1 MTEHK
6 YPRFS
11 AREKNKNFMR
21 LLISDPQFQK
31 EVVVIRK
38 MPSPYSKGVKDED
51 VMSFVKAVSNLCDSF
66 NIPMNCHSN
75 IQEYILT
82 GEVSFPLNN
91 FAVSPSWP
99 DFKSV
104 NSKTY
109 TRLSQKEQVAFL
121 KEIKRFGNNL
131 PTISIIR
138 NLEEMFESEKLYK
151 ECEEY
156 NKSEDSEYNLTIKE
170 LLLAR
175 NKTKVKKVY
184 EDKRMLDD
192 HRKKQF
198 GKI

>member
-21 LLISDPQFQK
+21 LIISDPRFQK
-31 EVVVIRK
+31 EVEIIRK
-38 MPSPYSKGVKDED
+38 MPSPYSKGAKDKD
-51 VMSFVKAVSNLCDSF
+51 VLLFVKATSNLYDSF
-66 NIPMNCHSN
+66 NIPMNCRSN

-99 DFKSV
+99 DFQSV
-104 NSKTY
+104 SSKTY
-109 TRLSQKEQVAFL
+109 TKLSQKEQVAFL

-138 NLEEMFESEKLYK
+138 NLEEMLESEKIYK

-156 NKSEDSEYNLTIKE
+156 NKSDDNEYNLTIKE

-175 NKTKVKKVY
+175 NKTEVKKVY
-184 EDKRMLDD
+184 EDKRMLAN

>member
-1 MTEHK
+1 MTKHT

-11 AREKNKNFMR
+11 TREKNKNFMR

-31 EVVVIRK
+31 EVVTIRK
-38 MPSPYSKGVKDED
+38 LPSPYSKGVKDED
-51 VMSFVKAVSNLCDSF
+51 VLPFVKAVSNLCDSF
-66 NIPMNCHSN
+66 NIPMNCRSN

-82 GEVSFPLNN
+82 GEMSFPLNN
-91 FAVSPSWP
+91 FAVTPSWP

-104 NSKTY
+104 DSKTY
-109 TRLSQKEQVAFL
+109 TKLSQKEQVAFL
-121 KEIKRFGNNL
+121 KEIKRLGKKL
-131 PTISIIR
+131 PAISTIR

-156 NKSEDSEYNLTIKE
+156 NKSDNKEYNLTLKE
-170 LLLAR
+170 RLSGG
-175 NKTKVKKVY
+175 KTKVKKVY
-184 EDKRMLDD
+184 EDKRMLAD